1 MALYACWK
9 IFFFDLVALIPETS
23 RDNNHNI
30 FSYNRVQYKNG
41 TTFVRQSTY
50 ASMCLTSFKKDAY
63 TSYIC

>member
-1 MALYACWK
+1 MLENIY
-9 IFFFDLVALIPETS
+9 FLNLVALIPETS

-30 FSYNRVQYKNG
+30 FLCKRVEYKNG